1 MTFYLLRINM
11 EVPVFFYYKFKCGTW
26 WKRLA
31 SAQWRNVG
39 RRWLRSPPA
48 GAPSILLIL
57 ISIFACPWLPYQIF
71 GAPCKFLSIGH
82 CIVNE
87 YYLAPFAQKR
97 CLRCSRGNHA
107 YVTPLHLSI
116 YYEASLIKCNWCSI
130 YLSKKPL
137 GLTTH
142 WRIAWACFACL

>member
-107 YVTPLHLSI
+107 YVTPLHISVAQLDDAAHW
-116 YYEASLIKCNWCSI
+116 ETRLWIKTISVEFSSFLYQEHI
-130 YLSKKPL
+130 FVTRFS
-137 GLTTH
+137 
-142 WRIAWACFACL
+142 